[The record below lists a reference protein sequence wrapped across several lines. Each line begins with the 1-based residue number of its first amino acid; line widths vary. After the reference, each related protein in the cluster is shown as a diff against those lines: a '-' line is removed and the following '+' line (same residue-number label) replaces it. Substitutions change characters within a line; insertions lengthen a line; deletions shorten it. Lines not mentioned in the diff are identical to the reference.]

1 MMTPAA
7 DDADADPR
15 DAQVPAASST
25 TAYRN
30 SSATANSTVAA
41 SSPIPYVGAAIRE
54 KVQGGMVLMVA
65 AGVFWGL

>member
-7 DDADADPR
+7 DADADPR

-41 SSPIPYVGAAIRE
+41 SSPIPYVGAAIRD